1 MFQLIANSRTLAI
14 RNHYI
19 LAIETS
25 PTVTGFYYSI
35 AGFHMIC
42 WRGGGSI
49 RAPPPPFPKA
59 DHWSSPHIPS
69 LDPSGSCE
77 CIPSTPRCW

>member
-14 RNHYI
+14 HNHYI

-25 PTVTGFYYSI
+25 PTATGFYYSI

-42 WRGGGSI
+42 WRGEHS
-49 RAPPPPFPKA
+49 RPPPLPKA
-59 DHWSSPHIPS
+59 DQWSSPHIRS
-69 LDPSGSCE
+69 LDPSGLCE
-77 CIPSTPRCW
+77 CTPSTPRCW